1 MRYLCAPD
9 SFKES
14 LTAAEAARALAEGIR
29 RGDPDAEIRCLPMA
43 DGGEGTARAL
53 ADATGGTMLTAGA
66 HDPLGRPVQAGL
78 ALLGDGRTAV
88 VETAAAS
95 GLALLRPS
103 ERDPKATTSY
113 GTGEL
118 IRAALDAGAETI
130 IVGLG
135 GSATNDAGCGL
146 LQALGVR
153 LLDHDG
159 RDVRPGGAALA
170 EVERVDLSGL
180 DRRLG
185 DVHVIAACDV
195 TNPLT
200 GPEGASAVFG
210 PQKGASREDVTL
222 LDGALR
228 HVSSVIERAL
238 AEQVPAERNGDGGKV
253 EAAVAESSSPGH
265 RSRPDHRTR
274 TPIAD
279 HPGAGAAGGIGMALL
294 AVLHADFR
302 PGIDLVIEQSGLDA
316 AAQWADIVFTG
327 EGSIDAQTMFGK
339 TPVGVASVA
348 KRHGKP
354 VIAIAGHVGD
364 GIECL
369 HGRGID
375 AVFGAA
381 PGASMSCCATPVRT
395 WPAPPNRSRG

>member
-1 MRYLCAPD
+1 M
-9 SFKES
+9 
-14 LTAAEAARALAEGIR
+14 
-29 RGDPDAEIRCLPMA
+29 
-43 DGGEGTARAL
+43 
-53 ADATGGTMLTAGA
+53 
-66 HDPLGRPVQAGL
+66 
-78 ALLGDGRTAV
+78 
-88 VETAAAS
+88 
-95 GLALLRPS
+95 
-103 ERDPKATTSY
+103 
-113 GTGEL
+113 
-118 IRAALDAGAETI
+118 
-130 IVGLG
+130 
-135 GSATNDAGCGL
+135 
-146 LQALGVR
+146 R

-316 AAQWADIVFTG
+316 AVQWADIVFTG

-381 PGASMSCCATPVRT
+381 PGAASLDELLRDARANVARTAEQVTRLMRIVR
-395 WPAPPNRSRG
+395 SH